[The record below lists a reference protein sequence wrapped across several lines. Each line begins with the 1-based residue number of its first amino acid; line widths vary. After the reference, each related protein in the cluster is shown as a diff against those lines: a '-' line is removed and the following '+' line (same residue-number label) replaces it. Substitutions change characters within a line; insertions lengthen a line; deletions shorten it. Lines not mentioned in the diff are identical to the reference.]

1 MILEAFV
8 NSAALKANRRLFVAH
23 EASTSTHATV
33 FSFFPLTQRLISI
46 LSVERVLTAMWC
58 GQLA

>member
-8 NSAALKANRRLFVAH
+8 NSAALKANRRLFIAH

-33 FSFFPLTQRLISI
+33 FFLFSLDPEVDLNPF
-46 LSVERVLTAMWC
+46 C
-58 GQLA
+58 